1 MKILSSA
8 KINLNLKIHD
18 GLQDNYHKIESDII
32 PVGIFDEIVIK
43 ESQKDQI
50 YSQAQITQ
58 IEEYLVKLEVK
69 FEHFG
74 YMLIR

>member
-50 YSQAQITQ
+50 
-58 IEEYLVKLEVK
+58 V
-69 FEHFG
+69 
-74 YMLIR
+74 LILTN

>member
-43 ESQKDQI
+43 ESQKEDRK
-50 YSQAQITQ
+50 STRLNSSHSSVSRMPSSA
-58 IEEYLVKLEVK
+58 
-69 FEHFG
+69 
-74 YMLIR
+74 

>member
-32 PVGIFDEIVIK
+32 PFVIFYVIVIK
-43 ESQKDQI
+43 
-50 YSQAQITQ
+50 
-58 IEEYLVKLEVK
+58 
-69 FEHFG
+69 
-74 YMLIR
+74 